1 MQEGAAKMDEEEVND
16 VVEVTNM
23 EVTDMEEEPVNAE
36 ESDEEEVADEAAC
49 LPALQRPRAAG
60 PPAPRHLR
68 GRGHRRR

>member
-49 LPALQRPRAAG
+49 LPA
-60 PPAPRHLR
+60 
-68 GRGHRRR
+68 